1 MDNLLLEEHVEASQA
16 HSTQFL
22 IVLTNRFF
30 VNTQEFCKFLRAKRP
45 AQLFFENVH

>member
-22 IVLTNRFF
+22 IVLTNGLL
-30 VNTQEFCKFLRAKRP
+30 VNTQEFCKFLGAERP
-45 AQLFFENVH
+45 A